1 MITLDV
7 AEMKSPR
14 RVPRSRKVYYGH
26 YDHELNRPHPV
37 IRLRGKYLEA
47 YGFMVGAPIDVR
59 FENGVITICAF
70 PKSSCF

>member
-14 RVPRSRKVYYGH
+14 RVPHLRKVYYGH
-26 YDHELNRPHPV
+26 YENGVNRLHPV

-47 YGFMVGAPIDVR
+47 YGFMVGAPIDVY
-59 FENGVITICAF
+59 FENGVITICVF
-70 PKSSCF
+70 PKNR